1 MNGERKNNMF
11 EELRDL
17 ICKQIGIE
25 KEKITLDTNIRK
37 DIKADSAE
45 LLEMILDIEEKYDL
59 EMPED
64 LDKIQTVGDIVK
76 YIEENK

>member
-1 MNGERKNNMF
+1 MF

>member
-1 MNGERKNNMF
+1 MF
-11 EELRDL
+11 EELRDM
-17 ICKQIGIE
+17 ISNQIGIE
-25 KEKITLDTNIRK
+25 KEKITLETNIRK

-64 LDKIQTVGDIVK
+64 LDTIQTVGDIVK
-76 YIEENK
+76 YIEETNSLN